1 MNKVAHYLQE
11 HLLGEVTDSPEV
23 RRYFAQD
30 ASVLRLA
37 PAIVVYPRN
46 EQDIRKTCS
55 FSWQLAQRG
64 QTMPI
69 TARGAGS
76 DTSGAAIGAGI
87 MLAFTAHMNKI
98 LSLDGSKKKEIIVE
112 PGATYDKIEQ
122 TLYTHGLFL
131 PPYPASQN
139 YATIGGAIANNSLG
153 EKSVKYGVTGKWV
166 RSLRVVLANGEVIET
181 GPLSR
186 KDLSHK
192 MGLSTFEGEIYR
204 SLDKLFEENNAEIEA
219 ARQKFAGIPN
229 SAGYNLFDVRS
240 KAGFDLTPL
249 FIGSQ
254 GSLGII
260 TETTLGTEAH
270 NPQTTL
276 CLASLPQLSHLAEVV
291 PQIMKLKPSIFDM
304 INRSAVSL
312 ITQINPN
319 QLNAVIP
326 EPHAELQFV
335 IEFDE
340 FKDGEQKKNVKHL
353 RKIIERAGG
362 QVTAATDPE
371 EQDVIHKLRDS
382 VSSILN
388 FSRGQ
393 SKAVPVA
400 EDVSVPVD
408 KITEF
413 LEHAY
418 KVYESVGL
426 PAAAWGHVGMGVLR
440 FQPLLDLSIT
450 GDRQK
455 LFKISDSLYGLA
467 IQMGGSVTGGA
478 GDGRVRAPYLAV
490 QYGEK
495 LRGAMADVKK
505 IFDPYN
511 ILNPGVKSATPA
523 EIKALMRGDYGLS
536 QHHAHLP
543 RS

>member
-23 RRYFAQD
+23 RRYFSQD

-98 LSLDGSKKKEIIVE
+98 LNIEGKKKEIIVE

-122 TLYTHGLFL
+122 TLFTHGYFL

-139 YATIGGAIANNSLG
+139 YATIGGGIANNSLG

-166 RSLRVVLANGEVIET
+166 RTLRVVLANGEVIET
-181 GPLSR
+181 GPLTKR
-186 KDLSHK
+186 ELSHK
-192 MGLSTFEGEIYR
+192 LGLSTFEGEIYR
-204 SLDKLFEENNAEIEA
+204 ALDKLLEENAAPIEEA
-219 ARQKFAGIPN
+219 HRKFAALIN
-229 SAGYNLFDVRS
+229 SSGYNIFKVRGKS
-240 KAGFDLTPL
+240 GFDLTPL
-249 FIGSQ
+249 IVGSQ

-260 TETTLGTEAH
+260 SEATMRTEPH
-270 NPQTTL
+270 NPQTSL
-276 CLASLPQLSHLAEVV
+276 CLASLPQLGRLTEIA
-291 PQIMKLKPSIFDM
+291 PQIMKLKPSVFDM
-304 INRSAVSL
+304 INRPAIEL

-326 EPHAELQFV
+326 EPAADMQLI

-340 FKDGEQKKNVKHL
+340 FKDGEQRKAVKAL
-353 RKIIERAGG
+353 TKIIERAGG
-362 QVTAATDPE
+362 QVSVAVELED
-371 EQDVIHKLRDS
+371 QDIIRKLRDS

-393 SKAVPVA
+393 AKAVPVA
-400 EDVSVPVD
+400 EDVSVPTD
-408 KITEF
+408 KLVEF
-413 LEHAY
+413 LSQSY
-418 KVYESVGL
+418 QIYDSVGL
-426 PAAAWGHVGMGVLR
+426 PPAAWGHVGLGVVR
-440 FQPLLDLSIT
+440 FQPLLDLSNL

-467 IQMGGSVTGGA
+467 VSLGGSVTGGA
-478 GDGRVRAPYLAV
+478 GDGRVRAPYLAL
-490 QYGEK
+490 QYGEP
-495 LRGAMADVKK
+495 VKRVMDEVK
-505 IFDPYN
+505 RIFDPYN
-511 ILNPGVKSATPA
+511 ILNPGVKSASPA